1 MHSQLIINRVVLF
14 CFYFRFVYAFC
25 MRRWLLCVTL
35 IFVLT
40 VLFWRL
46 GWIFVFI
53 LFSTDRSTDR
63 IPKTWIPIPNSN
75 RLKIKPWKLVADVIV
90 FFLFCFIILISIL
103 YFVASFIPF
112 FFRRQIR
119 FSQIFKEWRNFD
131 NSKTKLTILKPI
143 ASVHTG
149 EGTVDEYPDI
159 SGITTAREAMRKM
172 TEEDKQKIAQQV
184 ELFRKEKM
192 TFDSEV
198 AKWDD
203 NGNDIIF
210 LAKHMCMIMMEMT
223 DFTR

>member
-46 GWIFVFI
+46 AWIFVFI

-90 FFLFCFIILISIL
+90 FLCFF
-103 YFVASFIPF
+103 YF
-112 FFRRQIR
+112 
-119 FSQIFKEWRNFD
+119 FD
-131 NSKTKLTILKPI
+131 
-143 ASVHTG
+143 
-149 EGTVDEYPDI
+149 
-159 SGITTAREAMRKM
+159 
-172 TEEDKQKIAQQV
+172 
-184 ELFRKEKM
+184 
-192 TFDSEV
+192 
-198 AKWDD
+198 
-203 NGNDIIF
+203 
-210 LAKHMCMIMMEMT
+210 
-223 DFTR
+223 